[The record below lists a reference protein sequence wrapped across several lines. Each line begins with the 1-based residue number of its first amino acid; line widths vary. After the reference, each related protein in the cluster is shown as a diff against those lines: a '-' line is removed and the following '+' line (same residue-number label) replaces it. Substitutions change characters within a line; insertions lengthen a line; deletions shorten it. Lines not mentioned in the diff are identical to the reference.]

1 MNDKERDK
9 LLGFFFENRA
19 ELHGFLLKRLR
30 NLEDTED
37 MLQEIFIRA
46 EKYDGEI
53 EIINVNSFVYRIANN
68 LAIDK
73 LRQKKRMMKYH
84 SEKEMNS
91 EEVPSR
97 HPSADQ
103 QVYDRSRLQF
113 LQEALNI
120 LSEKQKKCFILS
132 RCDNLTYKEIGE
144 KVGLSESMVK
154 KHVAKALAHCRKYL
168 RRKEG

>member
-1 MNDKERDK
+1 MSDNERDK
-9 LLGFFFENRA
+9 LLNFFNENRV

-37 MLQEIFIRA
+37 LLQELFIRA
-46 EKYDGEI
+46 EKYNGDL
-53 EIINVNSFVYRIANN
+53 EIIKVNSFVYRMANN

-84 SEKEMNS
+84 SESDINHENF
-91 EEVPSR
+91 PSH

-103 QVYDRSRLQF
+103 LIYDRSRLTF
-113 LQEALNI
+113 LQEALNM

-132 RCDNLTYKEIGE
+132 RCDNLTYKEIGL

-168 RRKEG
+168 RNKE